1 MKFNHLVKYN
11 GKYYP
16 AGTDVPVGE
25 TLVIEEKKEPKYTK
39 TDINRMST
47 AELKELALANGVK
60 NAEEM
65 TGAELKKCLISA
77 FGL

>member
-25 TLVIEEKKEPKYTK
+25 TFVIEEKKEPKYTK
-39 TDINRMST
+39 TDINRMSI
-47 AELKELALANGVK
+47 AELKELSLANGVK